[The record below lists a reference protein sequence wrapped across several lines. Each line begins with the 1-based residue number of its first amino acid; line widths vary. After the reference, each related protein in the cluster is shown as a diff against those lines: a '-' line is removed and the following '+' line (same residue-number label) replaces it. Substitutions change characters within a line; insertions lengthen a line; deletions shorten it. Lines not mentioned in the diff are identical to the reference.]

1 MLSLSPNNPLKNPL
15 CSASCSVNGYS
26 FAALRPSEQIDSETH
41 EPECHKHANRNETGT
56 ARIHQDL
63 LVWDGVNDDGYFLV
77 PRVVLVVVQTVTP
90 RSPTIVEVLAR
101 LGVTIQTMW
110 VCRFPLQFS
119 LGLRLRGEVCAIS
132 IRGGTRS
139 VSASWR
145 AFPYTVASVVVA

>member
-1 MLSLSPNNPLKNPL
+1 MIWVRCPAENPLY
-15 CSASCSVNGYS
+15 SGSCSVTGYS

-90 RSPTIVEVLAR
+90 RSPTIVEVFAR
-101 LGVTIQTMW
+101 LAVAVTIQTMW
-110 VCRFPLQFS
+110 VCRVALQFR
-119 LGLRLRGEVCAIS
+119 LGRRLRGEVWAIS
-132 IRGGTRS
+132 ICGGT
-139 VSASWR
+139 
-145 AFPYTVASVVVA
+145 